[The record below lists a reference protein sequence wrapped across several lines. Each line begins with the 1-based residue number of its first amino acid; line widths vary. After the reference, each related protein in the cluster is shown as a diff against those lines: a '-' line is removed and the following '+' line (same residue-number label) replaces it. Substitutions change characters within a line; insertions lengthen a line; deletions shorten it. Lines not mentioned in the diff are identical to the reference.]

1 MNGNMFAS
9 RKTVE
14 IQDHTLN
21 PLAYFFSTY
30 LRRIAYATIGLLLVI
45 SAVFIFFYS
54 SRTEEGHY
62 LKVETAFQEF
72 LAADTVDPH
81 QINEIKEILGQST
94 YLKQK
99 YQARFAQQLTMQEK
113 WDDGLREADETIIKS
128 TASQAWPFVEY
139 SQASLLIAQKKYQ
152 EALSMSQNLDQTL
165 SAEPEHMIIKAYNL
179 LRIGMLFQAVGKTG
193 EEAIAWS
200 NFQSYLLQHKQIEKL
215 ASIQNNFRVGEI
227 TLADYIKHRE
237 ALLKEEIVQS
247 N

>member
-14 IQDHTLN
+14 IQGHPLN

-45 SAVFIFFYS
+45 SAAFIFFYS
-54 SRTEEGHY
+54 SLTKEGHY
-62 LKVETAFQEF
+62 LKAETAFQEF
-72 LAADTVDPH
+72 LAAESVDPH
-81 QINEIKEILGQST
+81 QINEIKEMLDQNSS
-94 YLKQK
+94 LKQK
-99 YQARFAQQLTMQEK
+99 YQARFAQQLTMHEK
-113 WDDGLREADETIIKS
+113 WDDGIREADETMIKS
-128 TASQAWPFVEY
+128 ASSQAWPFVEY

-152 EALSMSQNLDQTL
+152 EALSMSRNLDQTL
-165 SAEPEHMIIKAYNL
+165 STEPEHLIIKAYNL
-179 LRIGMLFQAVGKTG
+179 LRIGMLLQEIGKTG

-200 NFQSYLLQHKQIEKL
+200 NFQSYLQHKQIEEL
-215 ASIQNNFRVGEI
+215 ASIQNNFRVGEV

-237 ALLKEEIVQS
+237 TLLKEEIVQS